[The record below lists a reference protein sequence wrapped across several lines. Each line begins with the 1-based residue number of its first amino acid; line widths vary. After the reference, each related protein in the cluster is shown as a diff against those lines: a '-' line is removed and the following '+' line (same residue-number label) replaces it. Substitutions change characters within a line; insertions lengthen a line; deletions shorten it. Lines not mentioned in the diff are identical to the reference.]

1 MFGMFKRK
9 ETIQSIAH
17 QVPNVLLKE
26 FGDKDVY
33 LPDEVDKAL
42 AELGH
47 DKLEDMTRYQY
58 AYGMFTSLASYE
70 QLGLTEELGNYG
82 HFQRR
87 LAKCF
92 STHQNR
98 LICTSTLSFHSSI
111 ILTMPKRML
120 AMKRLWSIVQMVAI
134 NSGRKGIQIH
144 FLADFPMSLILL
156 HNGTLMSGLTLFL
169 V

>member
-17 QVPNVLLKE
+17 QVPIVLLRE

-42 AELGH
+42 TELGH
-47 DKLEDMTRYQY
+47 DKLKDMARYQY

-82 HFQRR
+82 YFQREVGKMLLNTPEPIDMHIYFE
-87 LAKCF
+87 LAQQYRF
-92 STHQNR
+92 SQP
-98 LICTSTLSFHSSI
+98 SSD
-111 ILTMPKRML
+111 
-120 AMKRLWSIVQMVAI
+120 VAGEA
-134 NSGRKGIQIH
+134 SVVDS
-144 FLADFPMSLILL
+144 ADE
-156 HNGTLMSGLTLFL
+156 GY
-169 V
+169 

>member
-17 QVPNVLLKE
+17 QVPIVLLRE

-42 AELGH
+42 TELGH
-47 DKLEDMTRYQY
+47 DKLKDKARYQY

-82 HFQRR
+82 YFQREVG
-87 LAKCF
+87 KCCLTLQ
-92 STHQNR
+92 SR
-98 LICTSTLSFHSSI
+98 SICTSTSSLRSSI
-111 ILTMPKRML
+111 VL
-120 AMKRLWSIVQMVAI
+120 ASPV
-134 NSGRKGIQIH
+134 
-144 FLADFPMSLILL
+144 
-156 HNGTLMSGLTLFL
+156 LM
-169 V
+169 